1 MTNREVVI
9 LSAVRTA
16 VGKFGGALK
25 DIPPTELA
33 ANVVRESVKRSG
45 IAASDIGGVVFGNVI
60 HTDAKDMYLSR
71 VAALRGGLHPAPLR
85 CALCCVAA

>member
-1 MTNREVVI
+1 MTNREVVV

-16 VGKFGGALK
+16 MGKFGGALK

-45 IAASDIGGVVFGNVI
+45 IASF
-60 HTDAKDMYLSR
+60 
-71 VAALRGGLHPAPLR
+71 
-85 CALCCVAA
+85 